1 MLSTP
6 RKQAFSMNAPASS
19 TAAVAQDQR
28 HGAVSASPA
37 HTDLANAI
45 RALAMDAVEQAKS
58 GHPGLPMGAADLAT
72 VLFTRFLKFDPADPA
87 WPDRDRF
94 VLSAGH
100 GSMLIYALLYLTG
113 YPAMTLEQTKRF
125 RQLGSITAGH
135 PEYGHTPGVETTTG
149 PLGQGLANAVGM
161 AIAERH
167 LASEF
172 GAGVVDHKTYV
183 LASDGDLME
192 GISQEAI
199 ALAGHLKLNRL
210 IVLFDDNGISIDG
223 ALSLTD
229 SVDQVKRFEA
239 AGWTASR
246 VDGHDP
252 QAIAAALE
260 KAQSADRPVM
270 IACKTTIGF
279 GAPTKAGKSSAHGS
293 PLGADEIKG
302 AREKL
307 GWTHAPFEIP
317 ADILSAW
324 RKAGERSKA
333 THADWSKR
341 LAALDAGK
349 RAEFERRMKGDL
361 PKLAF
366 ADAVAAVKQSLA
378 ATPKDIATRTACEFA
393 LESLI
398 PALPEMLGGSADL
411 TGSNNTRTKSMKA
424 MSAGDYSGR
433 FIHYG
438 VREHGMASAM
448 NGMALHGG
456 IIPYSGTFLVFSDYC
471 RPAIRLAALMGKRVI
486 HIMTHDSIGLGEDG
500 PTHQPVE
507 HLAALRAI
515 PNLLVFRP
523 CDAVETA
530 ECWQLALEAK
540 NRPSVLAL
548 TRQNLPQLSK
558 NFLDSNRCAAGAYEI
573 AAAEGKAAVSIFATG
588 SEVAIAVDAKKL
600 LAAKGVS
607 ARVVSVPCFELLLEA
622 PEAARRAVIGDAPV
636 KVGVEAA
643 IRQGWDAI
651 IGSDGVFVGMN
662 GFGASAPYKDLY
674 KHFGVTP
681 EAVADAAMR
690 KLGKT

>member
-6 RKQAFSMNAPASS
+6 RKQAFSMSAQASS
-19 TAAVAQDQR
+19 TAAMAPNPRHEGPAAAPAVA
-28 HGAVSASPA
+28 HAA
-37 HTDLANAI
+37 LANAI

-58 GHPGLPMGAADLAT
+58 GHPGLPMGAADIAT
-72 VLFTRFLKFDPADPA
+72 VLFTQFLKFDPADPA

-100 GSMLIYALLYLTG
+100 GSMLLYALLYLTG
-113 YPAMTLEQTKRF
+113 YPEMTLDQIKRF

-167 LASEF
+167 LAAEF
-172 GAGVVDHKTYV
+172 GNVVDHRTYV

-192 GISQEAI
+192 GVSQEAI
-199 ALAGHLKLNRL
+199 ALAGHLKLNKL
-210 IVLFDDNGISIDG
+210 VVLFDDNGISIDG
-223 ALSLTD
+223 ALSLAD

-246 VDGHDP
+246 IDGHDP
-252 QAIAAALE
+252 QAIASAIAN
-260 KAQSADRPVM
+260 AQNSDRPVM

-279 GAPTKAGKSSAHGS
+279 GAPNKAGKASSHGS

-302 AREKL
+302 ARETL
-307 GWTHAPFEIP
+307 GWSHAPFEIP
-317 ADILSAW
+317 ADILAAW
-324 RKAGERSKA
+324 RDAGARSQKA
-333 THADWSKR
+333 HADWKKR
-341 LAALDAGK
+341 LGALGATK
-349 RAEFERRMKGDL
+349 RAEFERRMSGEL
-361 PKLAF
+361 PQQALDA
-366 ADAVAAVKQSLA
+366 AVAKVKASLA
-378 ATPKDIATRTACEFA
+378 AAPQNIATRAASESA

-398 PALPEMLGGSADL
+398 PAVPEMVGGSADL

-424 MSAGDYSGR
+424 MSASDYSGR

-471 RPAIRLAALMGKRVI
+471 RPAIRLAALMGQRVI
-486 HIMTHDSIGLGEDG
+486 HVMTHDSIGLGEDG

-523 CDAVETA
+523 CDAVETV
-530 ECWQLALEAK
+530 ECWQLALE
-540 NRPSVLAL
+540 NYQRPSVLAL
-548 TRQNLPQLSK
+548 TRQSLPQLRQGR
-558 NFLDSNRCAAGAYEI
+558 DAQNRCAAGAYEI
-573 AAAEGKAAVSIFATG
+573 AAADGKADVSIFATG
-588 SEVAIAVDAKKL
+588 SEVAIAVEAKKL
-600 LAAKGVS
+600 LAERGIL
-607 ARVVSVPCFELLLEA
+607 ARVVSVPCFELLREL
-622 PEAARRAVIGDAPV
+622 PETARRALIGDAKV
-636 KVGVEAA
+636 NVGVEAA
-643 IRQGWDAI
+643 VRQGWDAI
-651 IGSDGVFVGMN
+651 IGSNGAFIGMSA
-662 GFGASAPYKDLY
+662 FGASAPYKDLY

-681 EAVADAAMR
+681 QAVADAAVT
-690 KLGKT
+690 KLR